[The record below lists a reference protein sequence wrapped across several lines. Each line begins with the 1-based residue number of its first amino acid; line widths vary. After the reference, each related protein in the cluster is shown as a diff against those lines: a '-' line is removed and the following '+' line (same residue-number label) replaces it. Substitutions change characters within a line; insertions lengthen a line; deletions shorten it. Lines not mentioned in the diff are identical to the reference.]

1 MTPIPDD
8 IRRFVLTSIP
18 SVPYL
23 EAALLLRAHPQ
34 QTYAASDVAAHLYMP
49 ERPAADLLAGLCTA
63 GMAECT
69 ISGNEP
75 PRYRYG
81 PRTEALAQSMDTM
94 AACYATNLLG
104 VTNLIHD
111 ATQKNAQRFADAFKL
126 RKDT

>member
-23 EAALLLRAHPQ
+23 EAALLLRGDRMRQYTA
-34 QTYAASDVAAHLYMP
+34 TEVAAHLYMA
-49 ERPAADLLAGLCTA
+49 ERPAVELLEGLCAA
-63 GMAECT
+63 GMAQCSADDET
-69 ISGNEP
+69 R
-75 PRYRYG
+75 RYRYA
-81 PRTEALAQSMDTM
+81 PRSEALARSMDAL

-104 VTNLIHD
+104 VTTLIHD
-111 ATQKNAQRFADAFKL
+111 ATQKSAQRFADAFKL